1 MGTLGIRVNVLNIM
15 YPMDIVNSI
24 MDYESGDMSHEGEI
38 LFFQQLIDTGLAW
51 TLQGSYGRTAIRL
64 IKAGLCTEKG
74 NNNASTP
81 DCTNIR

>member
-1 MGTLGIRVNVLNIM
+1 MGTLGIRVYVLNIV
-15 YPMDIVNSI
+15 YSMDIVNSI
-24 MDYESGDMSHEGEI
+24 MDYESGDMSQKEEI

-64 IKAGLCTEKG
+64 IEAGLCTEKG

-81 DCTNIR
+81 DCTNI